1 MMNYKKVNDFKGFHE
16 SESYHNLFVP
26 DINFDN
32 IDSIIT
38 ISKWDVIKIGII
50 GANLMKAKLKKNI
63 KILSIMKIFMYLKE
77 IKVCFYYNFYKIYK

>member
-1 MMNYKKVNDFKGFHE
+1 MNDFKGFHE

-38 ISKWDVIKIGII
+38 ISKWDSYKDW
-50 GANLMKAKLKKNI
+50 NNWYY
-63 KILSIMKIFMYLKE
+63 SDERNE
-77 IKVCFYYNFYKIYK
+77 IKEKYKDIIDNENIYVLKRNKSVFLL